1 MIFHSPSLIQR
12 LQELQQQIADAP
24 RYGESLQAAWEKH
37 DVRDVVCTTIDAE
50 RHLRAI
56 RVTTA
61 HIKAQ
66 VVPVDGLGD
75 MPELLSELVF
85 RAVRMVLLAELTTLR
100 DVLCEPSARARLR
113 ELLREPVRSIDDL
126 TSCPREEL
134 HRITH
139 EWSASRYKPGIE
151 RAAYRAALR
160 EVSASIR
167 ELGNASHFA
176 RFLREESDRTDWP
189 ALREVCVRMRGAFT
203 IRIDVDLDL
212 R

>member
-24 RYGESLQAAWEKH
+24 RYGESLWEAREKH
-37 DVRDVVCTTIDAE
+37 DIRAVVCTTIDAE

-56 RVTTA
+56 RVTIC

-66 VVPVDGLGD
+66 VVPTDGLGD
-75 MPELLSELVF
+75 MPELLSELLF

-100 DVLCEPSARARLR
+100 DVLCEPSARARWR
-113 ELLREPVRSIDDL
+113 ELLQEPLRSIDDL

-139 EWSASRYKPGIE
+139 EWSESRYKQGIE

-160 EVSASIR
+160 EVGASMR
-167 ELGNASHFA
+167 ELGNTSHFA
-176 RFLREESDRTDWP
+176 RFLREESSRTDWP
-189 ALREVCVRMRGAFT
+189 RLKEVCARMKAAFA